1 MAYLK
6 ESHFLLEVCYGP
18 TKGRHED
25 QPVVAMTKPPQSWFS
40 ALHHRNS
47 LQADVNCLGFAANEI
62 DTSNVG
68 SLDSSLGRAVGC
80 VLDKCQQKWGW
91 KPLLT
96 GEGGT
101 SLFSGIVPF
110 RRVITYFRLLEC
122 NGVLYAVLFGWGAP
136 LFPGIVLSVFF
147 WVSLSSTIHQE
158 VPAQDDVMMVFI
170 LAFLHHKRKRTP
182 QKCRQ
187 THIHHQ
193 LLQKSFKN
201 P

>member
-1 MAYLK
+1 METSKAGVPQHSDTPTYSRLYVVAGLQAFGVAYLK

-147 WVSLSSTIHQE
+147 WFLFRAPSTRKS
-158 VPAQDDVMMVFI
+158 PPKMM
-170 LAFLHHKRKRTP
+170 
-182 QKCRQ
+182 
-187 THIHHQ
+187 
-193 LLQKSFKN
+193 
-201 P
+201 